1 MKDNSYAF
9 AVSAV
14 RVRET
19 GLLTKTQTETL
30 VTAEDVA
37 SVLRLLEDYGYSD
50 ASTDPEAAISDRM
63 SSVTEFIKGVCPDD
77 GLLSFLFVNND
88 FHNLKAAMKCSV
100 SGIEPDRYF
109 LPPSAIS
116 YGDVRRA
123 VEEKRFADL
132 PEIFS
137 SAEYAW
143 NTLVKTMN
151 GQMCEMILDRA
162 AIEASVKIAAETEDE
177 FCIGL
182 ADLRAKISAF
192 VIAYRCAA
200 AKKSKDFTSEAL
212 PELCGID
219 KKALVSAVLSGC
231 DAVIAQAKRYGV
243 PVDESDGV
251 RELVLSA
258 ERCEDE
264 YIARSMFISMG
275 PAPIISY
282 YLKAQREAS
291 RIRVILSCK
300 RCGLGEDVIR
310 SRIGM

>member
-1 MKDNSYAF
+1 MKDNAYAF

-30 VTAEDVA
+30 VTAQDVA
-37 SVLRLLEDYGYSD
+37 SVLRLLEDYGYND
-50 ASTDPEAAISDRM
+50 AADDAEMAIADRI
-63 SSVTEFIKGVCPDD
+63 SSITEFIRGVCPDEK
-77 GLLSFLFVNND
+77 LLSFLFVNND

-100 SGIEPDRYF
+100 SGIEPDGYF

-116 YGDVRRA
+116 FDSIKKA
-123 VEEKRFADL
+123 VEEKRFDTL

-137 SAEYAW
+137 AAENAW

-162 AIEASVKIAAETEDE
+162 AIEAAVKIASETDDE

-200 AKKSKDFTSEAL
+200 AKKSKDFTAQAL
-212 PELCGID
+212 PEIHGVD

-231 DAVIAQAKRYGV
+231 DAVIAQAKKYGIS
-243 PVDESDGV
+243 VDEGDGV
-251 RELVLSA
+251 RELIHASD
-258 ERCEDE
+258 RCEDE
-264 YIARSMFISMG
+264 YIARSMFVSMG
-275 PAPIISY
+275 VAPIISY
-282 YLKAQREAS
+282 YLKAQREVA
-291 RIRVILSCK
+291 RVRVILSCK